1 MREILSSRKLDFPL
15 FVLYIL
21 LLGIGWLAIYSAT
34 HQTSLGQPTHLN
46 KLYIKQA
53 FWTVISCLIV
63 FAILKTPTRYL
74 EMFPKGIFIFSLV
87 LLGLVFL
94 FPEVKGSHRW
104 IKFYGFQFQPSEL
117 MKIGFVLY
125 GAKLLTEA
133 KSLIEI
139 VWKWTILL
147 GLTTGLIVI
156 EPNLSGTLVYFFISF
171 VMLSFSRIP
180 FYYLVSVLAPFCS
193 AFFITNIWLFLVYF
207 ALVAYYIFRYSDFSF
222 VKKSISVLLILFV
235 YLNIPVAWNLLKDYQ
250 KNRILVFLEPSLDP
264 LGAGYQIIQ
273 SKIAIGSG
281 ELFGKGYL
289 QGTQKNLKF
298 LPESHND
305 FIFSTICEEMGFLG
319 AFFLLLIYFL
329 FFWRIIYLT
338 SNRKDGNRF
347 LVSVGF
353 LAFLFYQFLVNIGM
367 TLGLLPSTG
376 VSLPFLSYG
385 GSNLLIVSIA
395 VAYLMKKSE
404 YSS

>member
-63 FAILKTPTRYL
+63 FGILKTPTRYL

-193 AFFITNIWLFLVYF
+193 AFFITNIWLFLFYF

-305 FIFSTICEEMGFLG
+305 FIFSTICEETGFLG

-353 LAFLFYQFLVNIGM
+353 FAFLFYQFLVNIGM